1 MKFREQTTSQ
11 TLHLNNLQEITIQ
24 RGLNLVREQN
34 FQQAASWLLKSV
46 VKWKKKNKQTNSGQQ
61 GIDRDLNLAPQH
73 VGAIN
78 RITLSLRKYIRR
90 KYAV

>member
-24 RGLNLVREQN
+24 RNLNLVREQN

-46 VKWKKKNKQTNSGQQ
+46 VKWKKKQNKKQNKQIQDCRGSI
-61 GIDRDLNLAPQH
+61 GIW
-73 VGAIN
+73 I
-78 RITLSLRKYIRR
+78 
-90 KYAV
+90 